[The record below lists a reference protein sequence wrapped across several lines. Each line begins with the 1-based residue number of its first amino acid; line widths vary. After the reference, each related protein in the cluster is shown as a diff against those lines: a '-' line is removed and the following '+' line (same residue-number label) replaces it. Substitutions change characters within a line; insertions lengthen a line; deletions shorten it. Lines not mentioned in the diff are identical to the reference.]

1 MKRTAI
7 TLAAGALAAA
17 ALAPPVKAKDPVER
31 LTAFAVDMSTTPD
44 ARSSGARS
52 GTVDVTIERWSTDE
66 ERKSLQ
72 GALKE
77 GGPDLLLRQLQK
89 IHDPAGQIHTPGRVG
104 TPLRFA
110 WQSPLP
116 DGGRRIVVAT
126 DRKIGFFEA
135 VNNTRTMD
143 YPFLVLDIR
152 LDAKGEGQGKLL
164 PVARIEAGE
173 EGVFNVETYAS
184 EPVRL
189 TQVRVVK

>member
-1 MKRTAI
+1 MKRPAI
-7 TLAAGALAAA
+7 ILAACAWAGAAW
-17 ALAPPVKAKDPVER
+17 APTVDAKDPVER
-31 LTAFAVDMSTTPD
+31 LTAFAVDMSAKPD
-44 ARSSGARS
+44 ARTGGARS
-52 GTVDVTIERWSTDE
+52 GTVNVTIERWST
-66 ERKSLQ
+66 EREKDLLT

-89 IHDPAGQIHTPGRVG
+89 IDDPAGQIYTPGNIG

-126 DRKIGFFEA
+126 DRRIGFLEA
-135 VNNTRTMD
+135 VNRPRSFD

-152 LDAKGEGQGKLL
+152 MGADGKGEGKLL
-164 PVARIEAGE
+164 PVARIEASE
-173 EGVFNVETYAS
+173 DRLFEVESYAS

-189 TQVRVVK
+189 TQVQVVK

>member
-1 MKRTAI
+1 MQRTAVI
-7 TLAAGALAAA
+7 LLAGAATVAGLAAQGY
-17 ALAPPVKAKDPVER
+17 AKDPVER

-44 ARSSGARS
+44 ARSSRARS
-52 GTVDVTIERWSTDE
+52 GTVNVTIERWSTDE
-66 ERKSLQ
+66 ERKRIT

-77 GGPDLLLRQLQK
+77 GGADLLLKELQR
-89 IHDPAGQIHTPGRVG
+89 IDDPAGQIYTPGNIG

-126 DRKIGFFEA
+126 DRRIGFFEA
-135 VNNTRTMD
+135 VNRPRSID

-152 LDAKGEGQGKLL
+152 MRADGKGEGKLL
-164 PVARIEAGE
+164 PLARIEAGE
-173 EGVFNVETYAS
+173 DRLFEVESYAS

-189 TQVRVVK
+189 TDVRVVK